1 MKIKRSVVLTT
12 IVPEAIADAEIFKA
26 AAKQLGRMGIS
37 TIEFYTPFE
46 RAAKYGKILNA
57 SGLDGIY
64 LGAAFQKTSEVNMSA
79 IDAVERDRAVMLSKK
94 CADAAKE
101 AGLPLLITSGRV
113 PALDSDENAAAEAF
127 EKSLVELMEYV
138 SNDTQAYLET
148 GDRAVQ
154 AYQLIG
160 PTPMAVK
167 MAKRMRE
174 RFPNFYLTI
183 DTSHIAQLGED
194 LTESIAM
201 AAPVCRHLHIANC
214 VLKKGDELYGDKH
227 PYIDHMGCHYTVKQ
241 LHSIYDKAETMFD
254 GYQDELTVSIE
265 VIAHDLCQK
274 SADRIERLRDSALWF
289 FN

>member
-12 IVPEAIADAEIFKA
+12 IVPEAVADAEIFET
-26 AAKQLGRMGIS
+26 AAKQLARMGIS

-46 RAAKYGKILNA
+46 QAAKYGKILNA

-79 IDAVERDRAVMLSKK
+79 IDALERDRAVMLSKK
-94 CADAAKE
+94 CADAAEE

-113 PALDSDENAAAEAF
+113 PALASNENAAVAAF

-138 SNDTQAYLET
+138 SNDTQVYLET

-154 AYQLIG
+154 AYQIIG
-160 PTPMAVK
+160 PTPTAVA

-174 RFPNFYLTI
+174 KFPNFYLTM
-183 DTSHIAQLGED
+183 DTSHIAQLGEE

-227 PYIDHMGCHYTVKQ
+227 PYIDYTGCHYTVKQ
-241 LHSIYDKAETMFD
+241 LHSIYDKVETMFG

-265 VIAHDLCQK
+265 VIARDLCQK
-274 SADRIERLRDSALWF
+274 SADRIERLRDSAPWF

>member
-1 MKIKRSVVLTT
+1 
-12 IVPEAIADAEIFKA
+12 
-26 AAKQLGRMGIS
+26 
-37 TIEFYTPFE
+37 
-46 RAAKYGKILNA
+46 
-57 SGLDGIY
+57 
-64 LGAAFQKTSEVNMSA
+64 MSA

-138 SNDTQAYLET
+138 SNDTQVYLET